1 VRLDYVI
8 KRFFIFLLIFW
19 AAATINFFLPRLS
32 PTNPVREKLLAQSV
46 SGGYLQ
52 QGMQQMVEEFEKKF
66 GLDRPLW
73 EQYVTYFSDVIHLD
87 FNYSISNYPKK
98 VSTMMVEAIPW
109 TIALLMTS
117 TILAFLIGT
126 FLGALLAWP
135 KAPKAITQILLPP
148 LLTLSA
154 IPYYILGLLLLW
166 VFAFTMKVL
175 PIFGGYTG
183 GVIPDWSSLAFWG
196 DVFQHSLLPGLSI
209 VLAAIGFW
217 ALGMRAMM
225 VTTQGED
232 YMVFAE
238 AKGLQ
243 QKTMFLRYAVRNAL
257 LPQTTSL
264 ALQLGHILSGSVLV
278 EVVFSYPGI
287 GTVLYRAIRENDYY
301 LIQGILLG
309 VIFSIGL
316 ATFILDLVYPLLD
329 PRITYR
335 RA

>member
-1 VRLDYVI
+1 MRLDYVV
-8 KRFFIFLLIFW
+8 KRFFMFMLIFW
-19 AAATINFFLPRLS
+19 LAATINFFLPRLS

-66 GLDRPLW
+66 GLDKPLH
-73 EQYVTYFSDVIHLD
+73 EQYLTYLNDVIHLE
-87 FNYSISNYPKK
+87 FNYSISNYPKR
-98 VSTMMVEAIPW
+98 VVTMMMDAIPW
-109 TIALLMTS
+109 TIGLLFT
-117 TILAFLIGT
+117 TTLLAFLIGSL
-126 FLGALLAWP
+126 LGAMIAWP
-135 KAPKAITQILLPP
+135 KAPKWITQILLPP
-148 LLTLSA
+148 LLTFSA

-166 VFAFTMKVL
+166 VFAFTAKAL
-175 PIFGGYTG
+175 PIFGGYTA
-183 GVIPDWSSLAFWG
+183 GVIPDWSSFKFWLDIG
-196 DVFQHSLLPGLSI
+196 KHSLLPGLSI
-209 VLAAIGFW
+209 ILAAIGFW

-232 YMVFAE
+232 YMTFAE
-238 AKGLQ
+238 AKGLK
-243 QKTMFLRYAVRNAL
+243 QKTLFLRYAVRNAL

-316 ATFILDLVYPLLD
+316 ATFILDLIYPLLD

>member
-1 VRLDYVI
+1 MRADYVI
-8 KRFFIFLLIFW
+8 KRFLVFLIVFW

-32 PTNPVREKLLAQSV
+32 PINPIREKLMSQAMM
-46 SGGYLQ
+46 GGYLQ
-52 QGMQQMVEEFEKKF
+52 NDMQAMAAAYEAKF
-66 GLDRPLW
+66 GLDKPLS
-73 EQYVTYFSDVIHLD
+73 EQYLTYLNDTVHLE

-98 VSTMMVEAIPW
+98 VITMMGEALPW
-109 TIALLMTS
+109 TIGLLLT
-117 TILAFLIGT
+117 TTLLAFAIGT

-135 KAPKAITQILLPP
+135 KAPKFITNFLLPP

-166 VFAFTMKVL
+166 IFAFTLKWL
-175 PIFGGYTG
+175 PIFGGYTAG
-183 GVIPDWSSLAFWG
+183 TIPDWASLQFWG
-196 DVFQHSLLPGLSI
+196 DVFSHALLPGLSI
-209 VLAAIGFW
+209 ILAAIGFW

-238 AKGLQ
+238 AKGLKQ
-243 QKTMFLRYAVRNAL
+243 ATMFMRYAVRNAL
-257 LPQTTSL
+257 LPQTTGL
-264 ALQLGHILSGSVLV
+264 ALQLGYLLSGAVLV
-278 EVVFSYPGI
+278 EVVFSFPGI
-287 GTVLYRAIRENDYY
+287 GTVLYRAIRENDYFV
-301 LIQGILLG
+301 IQGIILG

-316 ATFILDLVYPLLD
+316 ATFILDLIYPLLD